1 MDHELYRLLTF
12 LDKERLFYR
21 LDRYQPDAVTAT
33 VTLVGERLEISVFDD
48 GHIEYSRFLGDESV
62 EGGSEA
68 IASLYDRLRAENLD
82 GPPAGDERA

>member
-1 MDHELYRLLTF
+1 MHHELYRLLTF

-33 VTLVGERLEISVFDD
+33 VTLVGERVEISVFDD

-62 EGGSEA
+62 ESGSEA
-68 IASLYDRLRAENLD
+68 IARLYERLRTENSND
-82 GPPAGDERA
+82 RTAGQDRA